1 MQIKLLVLTLLALA
15 SPGAAMAQVNQALD
29 VQVAEAPDI
38 VRVGAT
44 DQLVYELH
52 LTNFASVPLR
62 LERLAVKAGDKGT
75 ALKSY
80 AGDELAKAIGLVG
93 PAEADARIIQPGRR
107 AVVYIN
113 APVTAGTARGRISHD
128 LTLAKVGAD
137 GASFTI
143 SGGTATPETAP
154 LPRLSPPLRG
164 GPWVAVYDPAMER
177 GHRRVF
183 YATEG
188 SATLPG
194 RFAIDFMKVDTSG
207 KLAAGDADIPANHH
221 GFGAEALAVADG
233 TVVALRDNVPDPA
246 TISGRP
252 RPGIADA
259 SGNFVT
265 IDIGGGRFATYEH
278 MKQGAPVKVG
288 DRVKAGQVVG
298 FLGFTGQASAPHLH
312 FHLADRPS
320 ILGAEGRPYVF
331 SSLTRLGQY
340 AVIGDFFRGE
350 PWPPTDRSE
359 TVRDSF
365 PPPNLVVRF
374 PGDQAFSAARRA
386 PPSSSTRSG
395 FRDP

>member
-1 MQIKLLVLTLLALA
+1 MQIKLLVLAFLALA
-15 SPGAAMAQVNQALD
+15 GSGAATAQVNQALD
-29 VQVAEAPDI
+29 VQIIEAPKI
-38 VRVGAT
+38 VRIGRA

-52 LTNFASVPLR
+52 LTNFSSHPLE
-62 LERLAVKAGDKGT
+62 LNGLVIKDGDTPIKI
-75 ALKSY
+75 Y
-80 AGDELAKAIGLVG
+80 ARDELPAAIDLVG
-93 PAEADARIIQPGRR
+93 PPEANARIIPIGRR
-107 AVVYIN
+107 AVVYIG
-113 APVTAGTARGRISHD
+113 APVPAPLPRGSISHS
-128 LTLAKVGAD
+128 LTLSKIDTDEAD
-137 GASFTI
+137 FTI
-143 SGGTATPETAP
+143 SGGTAMPETTA
-154 LPRLSPPLRG
+154 LPRLGPPLRG

-207 KLAAGDADIPANHH
+207 KLSSGDADIPANHH
-221 GFGAEALAVADG
+221 GFGAEVLAVADG
-233 TVVALRDNVPDPA
+233 TIVALRDDVPDPA

-259 SGNFVT
+259 SGNFVML
-265 IDIGGGRFATYEH
+265 DIGGGRIATYEH

-320 ILGAEGRPYVF
+320 ILGAEGQPYVF
-331 SSLTRLGQY
+331 RSLTRLGQY
-340 AVIGDFFRGE
+340 AAIGDFFRGE

-359 TVRDSF
+359 TVLGSF

-374 PGDQAFSAARRA
+374 PGD
-386 PPSSSTRSG
+386 
-395 FRDP
+395 